1 MPESAPTVGALRTEA
16 EAQAEALL
24 VRVAGLLHSHGTP
37 AHRLERLLGVMSRHF
52 GVQAQFLSSPTS
64 LIAAFGAGADQRV
77 RMLRIEPGEV
87 NLGKLIEFDE
97 LLERVEDG
105 SLSIPAAHQQLDRLE
120 TQGPRHPVWL
130 TLLAAGGACASA
142 AAVFRGGA
150 REVLAAG
157 LIGCLLGVLELVL
170 GRAREAARLFEP
182 LGGFVAALSAATL
195 GRFVA
200 PVDVGLVTLSALII
214 AVPGLTLTVAMI
226 ELATRHLV
234 SGSAR
239 FAGAITV
246 FLTLT
251 LGVALGRG
259 VALGL
264 GLDAPAELAGAGA
277 KLGETRWLLPLS
289 ICAAPVAFAVL
300 FQARWREL
308 PWILGACWIGYFGAH
323 FGRALLGPDL
333 APFLGATLV
342 GLTANVYARVHD
354 RPALVPSTPGIL
366 MLVPGSIGFRAL
378 DLLLAR
384 DTVSGV
390 RTAFEMVLVATA
402 LVGGLLL
409 ANVILSPRR
418 TL

>member
-1 MPESAPTVGALRTEA
+1 MPEPAPTAGSPRAEA
-16 EAQAEALL
+16 DAQAEALL
-24 VRVAGLLHSHGTP
+24 VRVAGLLHAHGTP

-64 LIAAFGAGADQRV
+64 LIAAFGSGADQRV

-97 LLERVEDG
+97 LLEKVEDRTY
-105 SLSIPAAHQQLDRLE
+105 SIPAAHLELDRLE
-120 TQGPRHPVWL
+120 AQGPRHPVWL
-130 TLLAAGGACASA
+130 TLFASGVACASA
-142 AAVFRGGA
+142 AAVFRGDM

-157 LIGCLLGVLELVL
+157 VLGILLGVLGQLL
-170 GRAREAARLFEP
+170 GRTREAARLFEP
-182 LGGFVAALSAATL
+182 MCGFVAALGAAL
-195 GRFVA
+195 LARFVA

-259 VALGL
+259 LAQSLGWDATVALAGSS
-264 GLDAPAELAGAGA
+264 APPGDP
-277 KLGETRWLLPLS
+277 RWLLALA

-300 FQARWREL
+300 FQARWREM

-323 FGRALLGPDL
+323 YGRDLLGSDL

-342 GLTANVYARVHD
+342 GLTANVYARVCD

-366 MLVPGSIGFRAL
+366 MLVPGSVGFRAL